1 MAVFPCLIGAGP
13 GILLETGFHG
23 IYSLLAPVPYI
34 LKREV

>member
-1 MAVFPCLIGAGP
+1 MAVFPCLTGAGP
-13 GILLETGFHG
+13 GILLGVGFHG